1 MSRKSRLQINAI
13 VILLVVSG
21 LSVTLYKKVLLGFPL
36 TPGQYQD
43 IWTVESKITFTPSD
57 KNQVVSLALPGG
69 KAGWRIVDEHFTSS
83 GFNLSIDNSGDVPRA
98 TWERTN
104 INDKPTLYYK
114 LQIFKNSDDLPELPA
129 SPRTRSID
137 IEQSIATSLQEV
149 IKQAQKISTPG
160 QGHLA
165 TLLVSQF
172 NDSGIYNQLVANNKN
187 LTRVDAIQLLL
198 NLAEIP
204 SQVVR
209 GVQLEDGRRRQQLTT
224 LLATYEQGWSFLD
237 PKTAIEGFPEDFFV
251 WQVGNESLLDVLG
264 GRNSDIEFAIVKNS
278 LPLKSVLLRDEL
290 TDDELVL
297 DFSIYSLPV
306 EQQGVF
312 KHLLLIPV
320 GALVVV
326 LLRVLVGIRT
336 SGTFMPILI
345 ALALMQTTLV
355 TGLLIFFIVV
365 GTGLWLR
372 NYLSHLN
379 LLLVSRVASVVI
391 MVILLMVF
399 ISIVSYKLGIDQALT
414 VTFFPTIILAWTIER
429 MSILWEEEG
438 GHEVLVQGGGSL
450 MAAVLAF
457 FAMTNR
463 YLEHLTF
470 NFPELLFSLLGIIIL
485 LGNYSGYRLMELY
498 RFRQLQNLRE

>member
-1 MSRKSRLQINAI
+1 MSRRSRLQINAL
-13 VILLVVSG
+13 VILLVVTG

-43 IWTVESKITFTPSD
+43 IWTVESKITFTPSED
-57 KNQVVSLALPGG
+57 NQVVSLALPGG

-83 GFNLSIDNSGDVPRA
+83 GFNLSIDNSGDTPRA
-98 TWERTN
+98 TWERKN

-114 LQIFKNSDDLPELPA
+114 LQIFRNSDDLPELPD
-129 SPRTRSID
+129 SPRTRNID
-137 IEQSIATSLQEV
+137 IEQSIATSLQEI
-149 IKQAQKISTPG
+149 IKQAQKNSTPG
-160 QGHLA
+160 QPMA
-165 TLLVSQF
+165 ALLVRNF
-172 NDSGIYNQLVANNKN
+172 NDSGIYNQLVANDKN

-204 SQVVR
+204 SQVIR

-224 LLATYEQGWSFLD
+224 LLATYERGWSFLD
-237 PKTAIEGFPEDFFV
+237 PKTATVGFPEDFFV
-251 WQVGNESLLDVLG
+251 WQVGSESLLDVLG

-326 LLRVLVGIRT
+326 LLRVIVGLRT

-355 TGLLIFFIVV
+355 TGLVIFLVVV

-379 LLLVSRVASVVI
+379 LLLVSRVAAVVI
-391 MVILLMVF
+391 MVLLLMVF
-399 ISIVSYKLGIDQALT
+399 ISIISYKLGIDQALT
-414 VTFFPTIILAWTIER
+414 VTFFPTIILSWTIER

-450 MAAVLAF
+450 LSAVLAF

-463 YLEHLTF
+463 YFEHLTF
-470 NFPELLFSLLGIIIL
+470 NFPELLLSLLGIIIL

-498 RFRQLQNLRE
+498 RFRQLKHLKE